1 MLDPSRM
8 LGAVATIGGCLT
20 LVGLL
25 NLSAYTADPPAVD
38 EPAAATAISPATN
51 LEEAGARARLLHEA
65 FHGALLAVH
74 RDFFDDDDPGV
85 LPSQSLND
93 VFAELG
99 KTAAVELRWLTGNA
113 DEMSPDHRPR
123 GDFETAAIEHLRKGA
138 TAHDALIDGELQF
151 VGRIRLASQC
161 LKCHVKSRRTLED
174 RFSALKISV
183 PTGAPENDPSR

>member
-8 LGAVATIGGCLT
+8 LGAVAMIGGCLT

-25 NLSAYTADPPAVD
+25 NVSAQTAGQPAVGG
-38 EPAAATAISPATN
+38 PAAVAAISPATN
-51 LEEAGARARLLHEA
+51 LEEARARARLLHEA

-74 RDFFDDDDPGV
+74 RDFFDDDNPGV

-123 GDFETAAIEHLRKGA
+123 GDFETAAVEHLRTGA
-138 TAHDALIDGELQF
+138 TVHDALVGGELQF

-174 RFSALKISV
+174 RFSALKIAV
-183 PTGAPENDPSR
+183 PIRSPVK

>member
-1 MLDPSRM
+1 VLDPSRM
-8 LGAVATIGGCLT
+8 PGAVAKIGGCLT

-25 NLSAYTADPPAVD
+25 SVSAQTAEPPAAGG
-38 EPAAATAISPATN
+38 PTAAAAISPATN
-51 LEEAGARARLLHEA
+51 LEEARARARLLHEA

-74 RDFFDDDDPGV
+74 RDFFDDDNPGV

-113 DEMSPDHRPR
+113 DEVNPDHQPR
-123 GDFETAAIEHLRKGA
+123 GDFETTAIEHLRKGA
-138 TAHDALIDGELQF
+138 TAHDALIDGGLQF

-183 PTGAPENDPSR
+183 PIRSPGK

>member
-8 LGAVATIGGCLT
+8 LAAVATVGGGLA

-25 NLSAYTADPPAVD
+25 SASAQTANPPAA
-38 EPAAATAISPATN
+38 EPPAQAAISPATS
-51 LEEAGARARLLHEA
+51 LEEARARARLLHEA

-74 RDFFDDDDPGV
+74 RDFFDDDNPGV

-93 VFAELG
+93 VFAELAN
-99 KTAAVELRWLTGNA
+99 TAAVELRWLTGNA
-113 DEMSPDHRPR
+113 DEMSPDHKPR
-123 GDFETAAIEHLRKGA
+123 GDFETAAIEHLRQGA
-138 TAHDALIDGELQF
+138 TAHDVLIDDELHF

-183 PTGAPENDPSR
+183 PIRSPGK